1 MPTIEKVLFPVD
13 FSVSCNA
20 MAPFVQRA
28 AAILAAKV
36 TLLYVLEP
44 STSGFEFLARP
55 APDID
60 EDRKESARAALDVY
74 LTSAFPLHQVPRLVV
89 AGEAGAQIARI
100 AREGEFQLIVM
111 PTHAGVFRRMLLG
124 STAAKVLND
133 SDSLVW
139 TTHHAETIAPRP
151 LEHREMA
158 CALGLGAGSER
169 VLRCAIALAEKL
181 RENLSIIHAI
191 PATEQGLPTQLELDE
206 NVRLPAIQAAR
217 DRIDEMQSVLGSRA
231 RVHIVVGP
239 IKDAVAEA
247 AGRLQSD
254 MLVVGRSAQAAE
266 LGRLRDLTYALV
278 RDAPCPVLSV

>member
-1 MPTIEKVLFPVD
+1 MMTIEKILFPVD
-13 FSVSCNA
+13 FSPSCDA
-20 MAPFVQRA
+20 MAPFAQRA

-44 STSGFEFLARP
+44 SKSGFELLARP

-60 EDRKESARAALDVY
+60 EDRKESARAALDGY
-74 LTSAFPLHQVPRLVV
+74 LTSAFPLNQIPRLVA
-89 AGEAGAQIARI
+89 AGEAAAQIARI

-133 SDSLVW
+133 ADSLVW

-158 CALGLGAGSER
+158 CALGLGADSER
-169 VLRCAIALAEKL
+169 VLRSAIVLAEKL

-191 PATEQGLPTQLELDE
+191 PAIEQGLPTQLELDE
-206 NVRLPAIQAAR
+206 SSRLPAIQAAR
-217 DRIDEMQSVLGSRA
+217 DRIDEMQRVLGSSA

-247 AGRLQSD
+247 AGELQAD
-254 MLVVGRSAQAAE
+254 LLVVGRSAQTGE
-266 LGRLRDLTYALV
+266 RGRLRDLTYVLV